1 MVAAAATNVAPAQLR
16 SWRNS
21 IFVIFLA
28 CGINLAS
35 YLARVPH
42 VRDVLEASTS
52 TMSVLALAI
61 AVGSI
66 GGMTASSLFLEKL
79 GSLAVIRGCV
89 VLMALGMAGAG
100 AGVQT
105 TTFALIAMSLAVFGF
120 GMGTC
125 DVAMNLNGAAQEKVS
140 GRTIMPIYH
149 AFFSFGTMAGAAL
162 GALAERLSVPILLHM
177 SVVVSVTA
185 VAVLATSRSMLPET
199 LAHEDLAEG
208 VEPAKISRLQIW
220 KQPVTLALGVVV
232 LGMALAEGSASDWL
246 ALAMVDGHGVS
257 NSFGAI
263 SLGVFL
269 TAMTTG
275 RIAGVRLLDR
285 FGRVPVL
292 RTCSV
297 IAVIGL
303 SIVIFSP
310 FVWLVMVGVVLWGLG
325 ASLGFPVGMSA
336 AADEPRYAAA
346 RLSVVATV
354 GYVAFLAGP
363 PVIGFLG
370 EQVGLLRALL
380 VVLVVVAAAGFA
392 SGAARERG
400 VEAAAAKVSQR

>member
-1 MVAAAATNVAPAQLR
+1 MVAAAATNIASRQL
-16 SWRNS
+16 SGWRNA
-21 IFVIFLA
+21 IFVIFFA

-42 VRDVLEASTS
+42 VRDVLGASTS
-52 TMSVLALAI
+52 TMSLLALAI
-61 AVGSI
+61 AIGSI
-66 GGMTASSLFLEKL
+66 GGMTASSLFLEKM
-79 GSLAVIRGCV
+79 GARAVIRACV
-89 VLMALGMAGAG
+89 LLMGLGMAGVG
-100 AGVQT
+100 VGVQT
-105 TTFALIAMSLAVFGF
+105 STFAVIAISLAVFGF

-149 AFFSFGTMAGAAL
+149 AFFSFGTMAGAGL
-162 GALAERLSVPILLHM
+162 GAVAEGLGVPILLHL
-177 SVVVSVTA
+177 SVIVVVTTA
-185 VAVLATSRSMLPET
+185 AVLITSRSILAET
-199 LAHEDLAEG
+199 LAHEELDEG

-232 LGMALAEGSASDWL
+232 LGMALAEGSANDWL

-263 SLGVFL
+263 ALGVFL
-269 TAMTTG
+269 TAMTVG
-275 RIAGVRLLDR
+275 RVAGVRALDR
-285 FGRVPVL
+285 FGRVAVL
-292 RTCSV
+292 RASSV
-297 IAVIGL
+297 VAVLGL
-303 SIVIFSP
+303 AIVIFSP
-310 FVWLVMVGVVLWGLG
+310 FVWLVMVGVAFWGLG
-325 ASLGFPVGMSA
+325 AALGFPVGMSA

-380 VVLVVVAAAGFA
+380 VVLVVIVAAGFA

-400 VEAAAAKVSQR
+400 VEAAAAKVSSR